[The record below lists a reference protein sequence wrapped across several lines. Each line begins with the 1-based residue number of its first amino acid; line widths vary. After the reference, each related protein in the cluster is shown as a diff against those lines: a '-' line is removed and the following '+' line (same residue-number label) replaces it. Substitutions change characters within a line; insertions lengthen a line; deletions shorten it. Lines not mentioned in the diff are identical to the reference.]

1 MPATAGTSATV
12 EDGGDGAVNLYA
24 ALSLEPT
31 ASTADIKR
39 AYKILALK
47 LHPDKLARQTN
58 LSDDE
63 RAKASQTFQ
72 RVALAYEILSDDIKR
87 TEYDARCELN
97 GAKKDDV
104 LVNVSFKEAIT
115 GGTKL
120 AMVPFKLVCAQC
132 NGVGMAC
139 ARCAACD
146 GKGEASCGGCEGK
159 GFASP
164 VQCTKC
170 KGDGVMDDYF
180 HGRVHIPPGCENG
193 TRLPISGRSQHVR
206 VRILPSKQFARNGL
220 DVTSTLTLSAKD
232 AAEGGFFE
240 VETVY
245 GIETTYF
252 DEDTKSGDSKTLDG
266 KGIKDGKKV
275 GNHVVRVEVERA
287 PTPDVEDE
295 PEDQAQED
303 EDEDDNAA
311 AAEEPPAKKSKADEP
326 ETEMSLEELL
336 AAKKA
341 KLLAQ
346 LEASAQK

>member
-1 MPATAGTSATV
+1 MPPKGPATAREN
-12 EDGGDGAVNLYA
+12 EDASAVNLYETL
-24 ALSLEPT
+24 ALAPT

-58 LSDDE
+58 LSADE
-63 RAKASQTFQ
+63 RAKASETFQ

-104 LVNVSFKEAIT
+104 LVNVSSKEAIT
-115 GGTKL
+115 GATKL

-159 GFASP
+159 GFGAP
-164 VQCTKC
+164 AQCTKC
-170 KGDGVMDDYF
+170 KGDGVVDDYF
-180 HGRVHIPPGCENG
+180 HGRVHVPAGCENG

-206 VRILPSKQFARNGL
+206 VRILPSKQFTRDGL
-220 DVTSTLTLSAKD
+220 NVTSTLTLSAKD

-252 DEDTKSGDSKTLDG
+252 DEDTKSGDTKVLDG

-275 GNHVVRVEVERA
+275 GDHTVRVEVERA
-287 PTPDVEDE
+287 PTPDVEVE
-295 PEDQAQED
+295 PEIEAAED
-303 EDEDDNAA
+303 EEENE
-311 AAEEPPAKKSKADEP
+311 AEEPPAKKSKVDEP
-326 ETEMSLEELL
+326 DTEMSLEELL

-346 LEASAQK
+346 LEAAATK